1 MLEFPQLQCTQLKA
15 WQVVNSFKNYLF
27 QSYKADEGF
36 RVTNSCFS
44 WSNIFKDMQRGISQH
59 YSETSLKWFATSEYR
74 DCFLIQANILEKKKK
89 TTEKDVRKC
98 SLGKQGR
105 ISAEIFNQ
113 LTWFHSCAFKS
124 WSRSN
129 AQVFYIRTNA
139 KVICEKNEVFKGL
152 RQAWKKTSAKGPL
165 RPYPQAEVTAGS

>member
-15 WQVVNSFKNYLF
+15 WQVLNSFKNDLF

-59 YSETSLKWFATSEYR
+59 YTETSLKWFATLEYR
-74 DCFLIQANILEKKKK
+74 DCFLIQANIWKKKK
-89 TTEKDVRKC
+89 NRKGCEKMLIRKTTA
-98 SLGKQGR
+98 R
-105 ISAEIFNQ
+105 ISVEIFNQ
-113 LTWFHSCAFKS
+113 LTWFLSCAFRS

-129 AQVFYIRTNA
+129 ADFLCKEKCKSHQW
-139 KVICEKNEVFKGL
+139 KNEVFKGL
-152 RQAWKKTSAKGPL
+152 GQFGTLTKGTL
-165 RPYPQAEVTAGS
+165 RPYSQVEVTAGP